1 MRMESKKTAYQTF
14 VLLAIFIVSNTA
26 TWAQAAFDQIQAD
39 RYFAATN
46 YRLYPDTITTPQTPP
61 PAGKHPFYISHYGRH
76 GSRYM
81 GSRKAYLTPLHI
93 LQKGYKAQKL
103 TQLGLDLRKLLANII
118 HDTHGHWGD
127 LSALGHQQNRDIAR
141 RMMQNYPEVFEG
153 DAHIQARSTTMS
165 RCMLSMG
172 SALQQLKSMNPRLQ
186 VDMDASHEDMWYLNF
201 QDKQLRDSMMTPKA
215 KKAFEKYS
223 NSRKHNWRL
232 MNLIFTDSTF
242 VKQNIDDEWLNY
254 YLLKTDHVQL
264 NTKSYDQVRLADLFT
279 MEDLYSFWQYENAW
293 WYICYGPSPL
303 NGGFQPY
310 TQRHLLRQIIQDAD
324 SCLTLNKPGV
334 QLRFG
339 HDTMIL
345 PLVCLI
351 GLNGYD
357 FQTENLEEV
366 EKHGWWVSDIIPMAA
381 NLQFVFY
388 REHPQDQDVIFKIL
402 LNEKEATLPIPT
414 DIAPYYHWRDFR
426 EFYLKKLDDYEA
438 R

>member
-1 MRMESKKTAYQTF
+1 
-14 VLLAIFIVSNTA
+14 
-26 TWAQAAFDQIQAD
+26 
-39 RYFAATN
+39 
-46 YRLYPDTITTPQTPP
+46 
-61 PAGKHPFYISHYGRH
+61 
-76 GSRYM
+76 
-81 GSRKAYLTPLHI
+81 
-93 LQKGYKAQKL
+93 
-103 TQLGLDLRKLLANII
+103 
-118 HDTHGHWGD
+118 
-127 LSALGHQQNRDIAR
+127 
-141 RMMQNYPEVFEG
+141 
-153 DAHIQARSTTMS
+153 
-165 RCMLSMG
+165 
-172 SALQQLKSMNPRLQ
+172 MNPRLQ
-186 VDMDASHEDMWYLNF
+186 VDMDASHADMWYLNF

-279 MEDLYSFWQYENAW
+279 MEDLYIFWQYENAW

-345 PLVCLI
+345 PLVCLL